1 MAGTEITGATALVT
15 GASRGFGRAIAQA
28 LSAAGARVV
37 GVARDRDAL
46 AGLRAE
52 LGDSFTPVVSDVT
65 DPNAVG
71 HLIDA
76 HRPRILVLNAGAS
89 PLPRPLHQHTWQSFS
104 QAWEVDVK
112 HAFHWTREALL
123 APLAPGSTVVA
134 MSSGA
139 SLQGSPLSGGYAG
152 AKAAIRFLTS
162 YAAGESDR
170 AGLGIRFVSVLPRL
184 TPATELGSH
193 AVTAYAAYYGM
204 DVASYLASQGPA
216 LTTEQAGKSVT
227 ELIAGDGT
235 GAFLLTADG
244 LRNLS

>member
-1 MAGTEITGATALVT
+1 MAGTDVTGATALVT
-15 GASRGFGRAIAQA
+15 GASRGFGRAIAEA
-28 LSAAGARVV
+28 LSASGAHVV

-46 AGLRAE
+46 AGLRAQ
-52 LGDSFTPVVSDVT
+52 LGDSFTPVVADVT
-65 DPNAVG
+65 DPNVAG

-76 HRPRILVLNAGAS
+76 HRPGILVLNAGAS
-89 PLPRPLHQHTWQSFS
+89 PLPRPLHHHTWQTFS
-104 QAWEVDVK
+104 QAWDVDVK

-152 AKAAIRFLTS
+152 AKAAIRFLTG

-193 AVTAYAAYYGM
+193 AVKAYAAYYGM
-204 DVASYLASQGPA
+204 DEASYLASQGPA
-216 LTTEQAGKSVT
+216 LSTEQAGKSIT
-227 ELIAGDGT
+227 GLIAGEGS
-235 GAFLLTADG
+235 GAFLLTAEG
-244 LRNLS
+244 LRSLS